1 MKYNVILADPPWKYD
16 DKRSSSSMGMAES
29 AYSTM
34 TQDDLLKLRVDL
46 LAADDCMLCLWAT
59 MPKLQEALD
68 VVKGWGFK
76 YITVGFVWVKL
87 NPKFVDDGDDSIIP
101 TVFTRTDI
109 YSGLGHWCNG
119 NAELVLLGKK
129 GSPIRCAKDVKQIV
143 VAPRGAHSVKPE
155 LVHMRIERLFGE
167 VPRIELFARRP
178 RTGWTTLGS
187 GIDRLDIREA
197 IAAEV
202 ER

>member
-1 MKYNVILADPPWKYD
+1 MRYNVILADPPWKYD

-46 LAADDCMLCLWAT
+46 IAADDCMLCLWAT

-87 NPKFVDDGDDSIIP
+87 NPSQDGGEDVVHIY
-101 TVFTRTDI
+101 TRNDI

-119 NAELVLLGKK
+119 NAELVLFGRK
-129 GSPIRCAKDVKQIV
+129 GHPVRQAMDIKQIV
-143 VAPRGAHSVKPE
+143 LAPRGAHSKKPE
-155 LVHMRIERLFGE
+155 LVHLRIERLFGD
-167 VPRIELFARRP
+167 VPRIELFARESRE
-178 RTGWTTLGS
+178 GWTTLGS
-187 GIDRLDIREA
+187 GIDGLDIRDA
-197 IAAEV
+197 IAAEA

>member
-1 MKYNVILADPPWKYD
+1 MRYRVILSDNPWRYD
-16 DKRSSSSMGMAES
+16 DKRNSSSMGMAES

-46 LAADDCMLCLWAT
+46 LADDDCMLCLWAT

-87 NPKFVDDGDDSIIP
+87 NPLAP
-101 TVFTRTDI
+101 FTSTIDRSDI

-119 NAELVLLGKK
+119 NAELVLFGRK
-129 GSPIRCAKDVKQIV
+129 GSPTRCAMDIKQIV
-143 VAPRGAHSVKPE
+143 LERRGAHSVKPE
-155 LVHMRIERLFGE
+155 QVHKRIERLFGD
-167 VPRIELFARRP
+167 VPRIELFAREP
-178 RTGWTTLGS
+178 REGWTTLGN
-187 GIDRLDIREA
+187 GIDGLDIRDA
-197 IAAEV
+197 IAQEAA
-202 ER
+202 R